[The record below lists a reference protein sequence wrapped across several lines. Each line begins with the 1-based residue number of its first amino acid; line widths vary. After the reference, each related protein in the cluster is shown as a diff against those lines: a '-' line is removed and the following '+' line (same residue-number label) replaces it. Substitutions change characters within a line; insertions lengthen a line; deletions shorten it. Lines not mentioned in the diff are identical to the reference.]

1 MTILQALPDPW
12 PDVIRYERAGLDA
25 GELWRIIT
33 GNFVHLNWGHF
44 GLNTA
49 GLVFVM
55 AIFAEDWSPFD
66 WMAQLLISALAV
78 GLGLH
83 YLSLDIP
90 WCVGLSG
97 VLHGMFV
104 YGAVGLAIRRISVA
118 KWLIIGVSAKLL
130 WEQLMGEMPMTGAIS
145 GGRVVTEAHL
155 WGAIGG
161 LIAIAAMTIWR
172 RARPRV

>member
-1 MTILQALPDPW
+1 M
-12 PDVIRYERAGLDA
+12 
-25 GELWRIIT
+25 
-33 GNFVHLNWGHF
+33 HLNWGHYA
-44 GLNTA
+44 LNTA

-55 AIFAEDWSPFD
+55 AIFAEDWSVLD
-66 WMAQLLISALAV
+66 WFAQLLISGLAV

-83 YLSLDIP
+83 YLSLEIP

-104 YGAVGLAIRRISVA
+104 YGAVGLAVRKISVA
-118 KWLIIGVSAKLL
+118 KWLLIGVAAKLL
-130 WEQLMGEMPMTGAIS
+130 WEQIVGEMPMTAAIS

-161 LIAIAAMTIWR
+161 LVAILAMTIWR
-172 RARPRV
+172 WPRPRV